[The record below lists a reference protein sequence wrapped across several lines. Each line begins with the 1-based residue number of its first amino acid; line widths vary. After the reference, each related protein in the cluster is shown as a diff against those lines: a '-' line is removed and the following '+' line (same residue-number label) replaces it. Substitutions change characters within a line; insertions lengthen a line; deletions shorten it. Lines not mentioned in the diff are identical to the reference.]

1 MRRRDL
7 DLVRDILEC
16 IEAIDRAA
24 ALEARY
30 QDDPEV
36 APVSRDAIQHNVF
49 TIGEAV
55 RALSA
60 DVRDDHPAVAWSELE
75 RLGDLA
81 GRPGGKPDPHIV
93 RATAGEPFRGLRAGC
108 RAILAESV
116 RVGEDEP

>member
-16 IEAIDRAA
+16 FEAIDRA
-24 ALEARY
+24 EATGQRY

-36 APVSRDAIQHNVF
+36 APVALDAIRHRVF

-55 RALSA
+55 KALSS
-60 DVRDDHPAVAWSELE
+60 DLREDRPAVPWAEME

-81 GRPGGKPDPHIV
+81 GYPARTPDPQIV
-93 RATAGEPFRGLRAGC
+93 RGTASEPARRLRAGC